1 MTDIDAIRDALGQVM
16 DPELNRSIV
25 DLGMVHDL
33 RFEDGTV
40 SFTFALT
47 TLACPLKAQMQQDA
61 RERLLALD
69 GVSDVAINLRE
80 MTAEEKE
87 RIVGRRR
94 EGVAARFNRVQH
106 VIAVLSGKGGVGK
119 SSVAALL
126 AIVLRRHG
134 HQVGLLDADIT
145 GPSIPRMLLRE
156 PKRPVSNPMGIMPVW
171 SPSGIKVMSIN
182 LLLEDPNQAVIWRGP
197 LISRAITQF
206 WGDVFWGNLDYLIVD
221 LPPGTSDASLTV
233 MQAIPLNG
241 VVLVTTPQGLA
252 GMVVRKASSMASR
265 LDVPILG
272 LIENMSYAE
281 CPDCG
286 KRIEVFGPSNAAEV
300 ANTLTI
306 PMLGRMPIDPQI
318 SLLADS
324 GRLEE
329 YGAKEFE
336 SVVERLLAIMPEKAT
351 VPKMW
356 GRPPE
361 GPDRQS

>member
-1 MTDIDAIRDALGQVM
+1 MTDIEQVRQALGQVM

-33 RFEDGTV
+33 RFEDGIV

-47 TLACPLKAQMQQDA
+47 TLACPLKAQMQHDA

-69 GVSDVAINLRE
+69 GVDDVVINLRE
-80 MTAEEKE
+80 MTAEERQ
-87 RIVGRRR
+87 RIVGPQK
-94 EGVAARFNRVQH
+94 EGAAARFNRIQH

-126 AIVLRRHG
+126 AIVLRRKG
-134 HQVGLLDADIT
+134 HKVGLLDADIT
-145 GPSIPRMLLRE
+145 GPSIPRMLLSHPE
-156 PKRPVSNPMGIMPVW
+156 HPVANPMGIMPVRT
-171 SPSGIKVMSIN
+171 PSGIKVISIN

-206 WGDVFWGNLDYLIVD
+206 WGDVFWGDLDYLIVD

-233 MQAIPLNG
+233 MQSMPLNG

-252 GMVVRKASSMASR
+252 GMVVRKASSMA
-265 LDVPILG
+265 LQLGVPILG

-281 CPDCG
+281 CPGCG
-286 KRIEVFGPSNAAEV
+286 QTIQLFGPSNADQV
-300 ANTLTI
+300 ASSLRI
-306 PMLGRMPIDPQI
+306 PILGRLPIDPEI

-329 YGAKEFE
+329 YPANEFE
-336 SVVERLLAIMPEKAT
+336 PVVDRLLAIMPEQAT
-351 VPKMW
+351 VPRM
-356 GRPPE
+356 
-361 GPDRQS
+361 